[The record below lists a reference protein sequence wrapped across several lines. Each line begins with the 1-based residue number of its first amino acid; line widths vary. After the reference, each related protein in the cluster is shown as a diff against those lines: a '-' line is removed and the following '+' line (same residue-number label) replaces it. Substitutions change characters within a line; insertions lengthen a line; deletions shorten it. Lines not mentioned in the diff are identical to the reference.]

1 VTAEFPSPQSQFG
14 SFQPRPH
21 PRNELGIAALVV
33 GILAVVFCWFPF
45 AGIVFGVTTVAL
57 AIAGRKRI
65 KRGEADNRRTTT
77 IGIALGTAAFVI
89 GGAISAVFLLVVIDH
104 QNCIDHAKSRA
115 EYGQC

>member
-1 VTAEFPSPQSQFG
+1 LKV
-14 SFQPRPH
+14 QPGGEDTIIQTTQPH

-45 AGIVFGVTTVAL
+45 AGIVFGVATVAL

-65 KRGEADNRRTTT
+65 KRGEADNSRTT
-77 IGIALGTAAFVI
+77 IASLVLGVAAIII
-89 GGAISAVFLLVVIDH
+89 GGVISAVLLFGLIGH
-104 QNCIDHAKSRA
+104 QDCIDHAHSRA